1 MPEMMVIIVR
11 RENKRP
17 TTRMVIA
24 GLLRMEFTMSML
36 CRLVTMG
43 RGNRLCGAY
52 ALVTDSRT
60 GAKYRAYAQAIA
72 RSRGGKGLR
81 QDLLLT
87 RELEG
92 EKKRVTIT

>member
-43 RGNRLCGAY
+43 RGNRMCGAY

-72 RSRGGKGLR
+72 RSKGGKGLR
-81 QDLLLT
+81 QDLL

-92 EKKRVTIT
+92 EKKSVTIT

>member
-24 GLLRMEFTMSML
+24 GLLLIEFTML
-36 CRLVTMG
+36 CRLITMG

-72 RSRGGKGLR
+72 SSKGGKGLR
-81 QDLLLT
+81 QDLSLT
-87 RELEG
+87 RKLAG
-92 EKKRVTIT
+92 KNKSVTMT

>member
-17 TTRMVIA
+17 TTSMAIA
-24 GLLRMEFTMSML
+24 GLLNIEFTML
-36 CRLVTMG
+36 CRLITMG
-43 RGNRLCGAY
+43 RRNRLCGAY
-52 ALVTDSRT
+52 ALVTDSKT
-60 GAKYRAYAQAIA
+60 GAKYREYAQAIA
-72 RSRGGKGLR
+72 RSKGGKGLR